1 MLTIEQIKSVVADY
15 FRDKPVKQVWL
26 FGSYARGEADEQS
39 DVDLLVEVDY
49 PKRVGW
55 EFYSWKD
62 GLKKA
67 LDNRKVDVVSTGGL
81 SKHIGPYILNEKKL
95 IYAK

>member
-1 MLTIEQIKSVVADY
+1 MLSIEQIKQVVADY

-49 PKRVGW
+49 AKRVGW

-62 GLKKA
+62 GLKDA
-67 LDNRKVDVVSTGGL
+67 LGNRKVDVVSTGGL
-81 SKHIGPYILNEKKL
+81 SKYIGPYILNEKKL